1 MKVLLNKSKRIY
13 QYGIGS
19 DVINFEPETKREF
32 EDKVADVF
40 LQSPEIELVSDDTA
54 LKAKDAEIAK
64 LKAEV
69 KAAKKA
75 N

>member
-1 MKVLLNKSKRIY
+1 MY
-13 QYGIGS
+13 QYGVGS
-19 DVINFEPETKREF
+19 DVINFEAGTKKEF

-54 LKAKDAEIAK
+54 MKAKDAEIAK

-69 KAAKKA
+69 ESKKA
-75 N
+75 KSDKKVD

>member
-54 LKAKDAEIAK
+54 MKAKDAEIAK